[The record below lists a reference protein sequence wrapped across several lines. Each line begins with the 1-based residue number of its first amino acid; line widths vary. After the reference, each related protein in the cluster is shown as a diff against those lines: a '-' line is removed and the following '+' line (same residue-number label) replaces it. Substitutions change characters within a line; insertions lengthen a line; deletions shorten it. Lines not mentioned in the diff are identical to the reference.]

1 MLKRHNRKRLSC
13 VNGFYIRRISDYY
26 LNKHA
31 LPSISLTMA
40 PFTTENHLQR
50 LVVIRIASE
59 CSKNATTDAHS
70 SSPDLSTPS
79 TTHNSADFS
88 SHRSLEPQPQ
98 HLYSQSHNPSPAI
111 KDVQSPTHVNHRV
124 IQNLQESFLSA
135 PKRMVDKRDSEYVSH
150 ITEVQTAFHDAEQRF
165 LKACNSLQD
174 AAAIDKGLQKEIN
187 ELVELINKADGAADS
202 EGNYRKPGLYAA
214 DSNLNSSTSGASS
227 INPTSNTAS
236 INDGTL
242 STTRLPLPS
251 VSSPV
256 HSSTPRDLMTR
267 LVELTNER
275 IQSCA
280 VLGTK
285 QSEVQIR
292 SRVRDQAFIAL
303 GQLRL
308 QSLKDQTTELRDVAL
323 AYVLEYDRRMQL
335 NKMAKRKWDE
345 TEAGWSPRS
354 VRGIEPVEVEGVG
367 GSEDNEDGGVSLA
380 AADGEEGH
388 AEGKKKRRR
397 KRKKAGKWK
406 ALNGEEARKGLIEG
420 KAETSVAEAE
430 AEADTSAVEAEENV
444 AEATTGVAF
453 VQETAMDRA
462 DAFLAELGD
471 DMADAATAAD
481 GYLADVDMDPVDD
494 PPLPVA
500 AIPTHAERVTGS
512 KDPLPLPPQGPEEEE
527 TRDQAPAQEQKQ
539 EQEAAKEKQKRRRK
553 RLGAAEAYEKCFAR
567 GVQAREEGK
576 MRERGLIGGLRRG

>member
-1 MLKRHNRKRLSC
+1 MKEYWRVLKRHNRKRLSC

-50 LVVIRIASE
+50 LVAIRVASE

-79 TTHNSADFS
+79 TTHNSAGFS
-88 SHRSLEPQPQ
+88 SHRSSEPQPQ
-98 HLYSQSHNPSPAI
+98 HLYLQSHKSSHTV
-111 KDVQSPTHVNHRV
+111 KDVQSPTHINHHV
-124 IQNLQESFLSA
+124 IQNLQESFPSA
-135 PKRMVDKRDSEYVSH
+135 PKRMVDKRGSEYVSH
-150 ITEVQTAFHDAEQRF
+150 ITEVQAAFHDAEQRF
-165 LKACNSLQD
+165 LDACASLED
-174 AAAIDKGLQKEIN
+174 AAAIDKGWQNEIN

-202 EGNYRKPGLYAA
+202 EENHGKPRLHAA
-214 DSNLNSSTSGASS
+214 CSNLNSSTSGASS
-227 INPTSNTAS
+227 VNPTSNTAP
-236 INDGTL
+236 INNETL
-242 STTRLPLPS
+242 STTRLSLPS

-267 LVELTNER
+267 LVELTNAR
-275 IQSCA
+275 LQSCA
-280 VLGTK
+280 VLDTK

-323 AYVLEYDRRMQL
+323 AYVLEYDRRMHL
-335 NKMAKRKWDE
+335 STMAKRKRDE
-345 TEAGWSPRS
+345 SVAGGSPRS

-380 AADGEEGH
+380 AADGQEGQ

-397 KRKKAGKWK
+397 KRKKAGKWR

-420 KAETSVAEAE
+420 KAGTSVAEAE
-430 AEADTSAVEAEENV
+430 AETSLVEAEESM
-444 AEATTGVAF
+444 AEATADVAF
-453 VQETAMDRA
+453 AEKTAMDMA

-512 KDPLPLPPQGPEEEE
+512 KAPLTLSPQGLEEEQA
-527 TRDQAPAQEQKQ
+527 RGQAPAQAQAQ
-539 EQEAAKEKQKRRRK
+539 EQELMNEKQKRRRK
-553 RLGAAEAYEKCFAR
+553 RLGAAEAYEKYFAK
-567 GVQAREEGK
+567 GVQAREEAK
-576 MRERGLIGGLRRG
+576 MRERDLD

>member
-1 MLKRHNRKRLSC
+1 MKEYWRVLKRHNRKRLSC

-31 LPSISLTMA
+31 LPSITLKMA

-59 CSKNATTDAHS
+59 CSKNATTAAHS

-79 TTHNSADFS
+79 TTHHSAGFS
-88 SHRSLEPQPQ
+88 SHRSSEPQPQ
-98 HLYSQSHNPSPAI
+98 HLYLQSHKSSHI
-111 KDVQSPTHVNHRV
+111 VKDVQSPTHINHHI
-124 IQNLQESFLSA
+124 IQNLQESFPSA
-135 PKRMVDKRDSEYVSH
+135 PKRMVDKRGSEYVSH
-150 ITEVQTAFHDAEQRF
+150 ITEVQAAFHDAEQRF
-165 LKACNSLQD
+165 LDACASSED
-174 AAAIDKGLQKEIN
+174 AAAIDKGLQNEIN

-202 EGNYRKPGLYAA
+202 EENHGKPRLHAA
-214 DSNLNSSTSGASS
+214 GSDLNSSTSGASS
-227 INPTSNTAS
+227 VNPTSNTAP
-236 INDGTL
+236 INNETL
-242 STTRLPLPS
+242 RTTRLSLPS

-256 HSSTPRDLMTR
+256 HSSTPRDLMSR
-267 LVELTNER
+267 LVELTNTR
-275 IQSCA
+275 LQSCA

-292 SRVRDQAFIAL
+292 SRVRDQAFVAL

-335 NKMAKRKWDE
+335 NKMAKRKRDE
-345 TEAGWSPRS
+345 SVAGGSPRS
-354 VRGIEPVEVEGVG
+354 VEGIEPVEVEGVG

-380 AADGEEGH
+380 AADGQEGQ

-397 KRKKAGKWK
+397 KRKKAGQWR
-406 ALNGEEARKGLIEG
+406 ALNGEEARKGLSEG
-420 KAETSVAEAE
+420 KTETSVAEAE
-430 AEADTSAVEAEENV
+430 TSVVEAEESIV
-444 AEATTGVAF
+444 EATTGVAF
-453 VQETAMDRA
+453 VEKTAMDTA

-481 GYLADVDMDPVDD
+481 GYLADEDMDPVDE

-512 KDPLPLPPQGPEEEE
+512 KAPLTLPPQGLEEEQA
-527 TRDQAPAQEQKQ
+527 RGQAPAQEQ
-539 EQEAAKEKQKRRRK
+539 EQELTNEKQKRRRK
-553 RLGAAEAYEKCFAR
+553 RLGAAEAYEKYFAR
-567 GVQAREEGK
+567 GVQAREEAK
-576 MRERGLIGGLRRG
+576 MRERDLD